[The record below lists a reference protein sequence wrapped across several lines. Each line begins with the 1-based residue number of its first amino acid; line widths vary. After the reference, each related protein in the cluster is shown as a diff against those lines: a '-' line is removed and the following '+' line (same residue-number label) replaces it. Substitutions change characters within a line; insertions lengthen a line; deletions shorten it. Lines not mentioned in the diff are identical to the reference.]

1 MNRKEFVKNC
11 GIGCVGLF
19 IAPAL
24 LQGCAGTKYIDASI
38 EGSDMVV
45 PLTSFE
51 IIKDN
56 QTQYRKYVVVQNDT
70 LEYPICVYR
79 LSPEKY
85 QALWMKCTHQGT
97 ELHVFGDKLQCP
109 AHGSEFANT
118 GAVQNGPAADPLRT
132 FSVALSPT
140 HLKISLK

>member
-1 MNRKEFVKNC
+1 MNRKEFAKNC
-11 GIGCVGLF
+11 GIGCMGLF

-24 LQGCAGTKYIDASI
+24 LQGCAGTKYIDANI
-38 EGSDMVV
+38 EGDEMVV

-56 QTQYRKYVVVQNDT
+56 QTQYRRYIVVQNDT

-79 LSPEKY
+79 LSSGKY

-132 FSVALSPT
+132 FAIALSSI